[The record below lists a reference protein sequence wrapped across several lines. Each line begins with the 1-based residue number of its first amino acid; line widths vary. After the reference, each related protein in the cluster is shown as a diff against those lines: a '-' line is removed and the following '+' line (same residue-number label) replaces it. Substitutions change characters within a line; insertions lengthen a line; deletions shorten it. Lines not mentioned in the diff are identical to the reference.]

1 MAHKR
6 HTKTAG
12 DGVKLT
18 QQQAHT
24 LRDMADWLDL
34 KAKEWA
40 YDDGSVEDDYHWF
53 VTNASLIRALVADSE
68 VTA

>member
-1 MAHKR
+1 M
-6 HTKTAG
+6 
-12 DGVKLT
+12 KLT
-18 QQQAHT
+18 PEQANT
-24 LRDMADWLDL
+24 LTDMAVSVLAV

-40 YDDGSVEDDYHWF
+40 YDDGSVDDDYHWF

>member
-1 MAHKR
+1 M
-6 HTKTAG
+6 
-12 DGVKLT
+12 KLT
-18 QQQAHT
+18 EQQAHT

-40 YDDGSVEDDYHWF
+40 YDDGSFDDDYHWF